1 MAMPTDWIISG
12 IALIDETNLPKAD
25 ESRFLL
31 GEINMPDSNITKQAM
46 ANVLKELLEE
56 QPFEKIRVYD
66 ICDRCHMNRKS
77 FYYHFRDKYDLVN
90 WIFDTE
96 FVAWMKAH
104 QLGDSEIGFFND
116 DQWKSLEIACH
127 YFYENRRFYRKV
139 LSVQGQNSL
148 SSHFREL
155 LHPIQRSQIG
165 ELLEQEEV
173 PLMVYDFIVEAIDR
187 TIELWLMNKD
197 CVPVEEF
204 MDNLKK
210 IVQIFLKTF
219 NKRIE
224 EDPQWLK

>member
-12 IALIDETNLPKAD
+12 VALIAETNLPKAG
-25 ESRFLL
+25 ESRILL
-31 GEINMPDSNITKQAM
+31 GERIMPDSYITKQAM
-46 ANVLKELLEE
+46 ANTLKELLEE

-96 FVAWMKAH
+96 FVAWMKTH
-104 QLGDSEIGFFND
+104 QPNDSEKVLSND
-116 DQWKSLEIACH
+116 DQWRSLEIACH

-155 LHPIQRSQIG
+155 LHPIQRFRIE
-165 ELLEQEEV
+165 ELLDQEEV
-173 PLMVYDFIVEAIDR
+173 PLMVYDFVVDGIDR
-187 TIELWLMNKD
+187 AIELWILDRD
-197 CVPVEEF
+197 CVTVEEF
-204 MDNLKK
+204 MYTLKK
-210 IVQIFLKTF
+210 VAQVLLKTF
-219 NKRIE
+219 NKQIE
-224 EDPQWLK
+224 DHPQWLE